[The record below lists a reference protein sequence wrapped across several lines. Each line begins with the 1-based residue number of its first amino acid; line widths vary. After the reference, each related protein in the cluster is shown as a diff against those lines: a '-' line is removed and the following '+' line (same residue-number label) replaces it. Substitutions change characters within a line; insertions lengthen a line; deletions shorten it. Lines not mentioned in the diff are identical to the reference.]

1 MQSMPRVD
9 SRLGNIK
16 EAKRIFDSELDFTRA
31 LDFLSS
37 YHGTQLVQ
45 RFSAYRGQF
54 RNVLEL

>member
-1 MQSMPRVD
+1 MPRVD